1 MQFYQC
7 KGTIFFLYVQVFLHF
22 YAKYM
27 QFLFVLCFYV
37 QFICFFLQEKFCLS
51 LLCRLKTFCIFV
63 RFLSWFIMLWRLFL
77 SFMKIGAFTIGGGY
91 AMLPVIE
98 AEVVTKH
105 KWVTAEDFLD
115 MVVLAQTAPGIL
127 AMNISILV
135 GEKIAGKRGAFVS
148 ALGAGLPSF
157 IVILIF
163 AMFLNQ
169 FQDNEYVSKVFRAV
183 RPAVIAL
190 IAVPVFKLAKTA
202 KITMRTVWIPILVAL
217 LIWLLGISPIWI
229 ILVAIV
235 VGIALKFKVWH
246 KKQ

>member
-1 MQFYQC
+1 MQNICNFC
-7 KGTIFFLYVQVFLHF
+7 LFCVFICN
-22 YAKYM
+22 
-27 QFLFVLCFYV
+27 LFV
-37 QFICFFLQEKFCLS
+37 FFVQEKFCLS

-163 AMFLNQ
+163 AIFLNQ

-202 KITMRTVWIPILVAL
+202 KITLKTIWIPILVAL
-217 LIWLLGISPIWI
+217 LIWLLGVSPIWV
-229 ILVAIV
+229 ILVAIISGAADV
-235 VGIALKFKVWH
+235 EYRKRKN
-246 KKQ
+246 KKTPHS

>member
-1 MQFYQC
+1 
-7 KGTIFFLYVQVFLHF
+7 
-22 YAKYM
+22 
-27 QFLFVLCFYV
+27 
-37 QFICFFLQEKFCLS
+37 
-51 LLCRLKTFCIFV
+51 
-63 RFLSWFIMLWRLFL
+63 MLWQLFT

-91 AMLPVIE
+91 AMLPIIE

-157 IVILIF
+157 IAILIF

-169 FQDNEYVSKVFRAV
+169 FQDNEYVRKVFRAV

-235 VGIALKFKVWH
+235 VGIALKFKVWD

>member
-1 MQFYQC
+1 M
-7 KGTIFFLYVQVFLHF
+7 
-22 YAKYM
+22 
-27 QFLFVLCFYV
+27 
-37 QFICFFLQEKFCLS
+37 
-51 LLCRLKTFCIFV
+51 CRLKINTYCVGKNFFV
-63 RFLSWFIMLWRLFL
+63 YLYVFYIAHIMLWQLFT

-91 AMLPVIE
+91 AMLPIIE
-98 AEVVTKH
+98 AEVVTKRQ
-105 KWVTAEDFLD
+105 WITSEDFLD

-135 GEKIAGKRGAFVS
+135 GEKIAGKRGAIVS

-157 IVILIF
+157 VAILIF

-169 FQDNEYVSKVFRAV
+169 FQDNEYVARAFRAI

-202 KITMRTVWIPILVAL
+202 KITLKTIWIPILVAL
-217 LIWLLGISPIWI
+217 LIWLLGVSPIWI

-235 VGIALKFKVWH
+235 SGLAIRILKD
-246 KKQ
+246 KKDKNIKN

>member
-1 MQFYQC
+1 
-7 KGTIFFLYVQVFLHF
+7 
-22 YAKYM
+22 
-27 QFLFVLCFYV
+27 
-37 QFICFFLQEKFCLS
+37 
-51 LLCRLKTFCIFV
+51 
-63 RFLSWFIMLWRLFL
+63 MLWQLFI

-91 AMLPVIE
+91 AMLPIIE

-163 AMFLNQ
+163 AMFLDQ
-169 FQDNEYVSKVFRAV
+169 FQDNEYVRKVFRAV

-229 ILVAIV
+229 ILATIAI
-235 VGIALKFKVWH
+235 GIAIKFKIWN

>member
-1 MQFYQC
+1 
-7 KGTIFFLYVQVFLHF
+7 
-22 YAKYM
+22 
-27 QFLFVLCFYV
+27 
-37 QFICFFLQEKFCLS
+37 
-51 LLCRLKTFCIFV
+51 
-63 RFLSWFIMLWRLFL
+63 MLWQLFT

-91 AMLPVIE
+91 AMLPIIE
-98 AEVVTKH
+98 AEVVTKRQ
-105 KWVTAEDFLD
+105 WITSEDFLD

-135 GEKIAGKRGAFVS
+135 GEKIAGKRGAIVS

-157 IVILIF
+157 VAILIF

-169 FQDNEYVSKVFRAV
+169 FQDNEYVARAFRAI

-202 KITMRTVWIPILVAL
+202 KITLKTIWIPILVAL
-217 LIWLLGISPIWI
+217 LIWLLGVSPIWI

-235 VGIALKFKVWH
+235 VGIAIKFKVWH